1 VSATRSIPELL
12 APAGSPAC
20 LPAAVAGGA
29 DAVYLGVGRFSA
41 RARAQNFA
49 LEFLAHHVD
58 YLHGHGLR
66 CYVTLNTLLRDL
78 ELPAAVAT
86 AAAVADAGADAVILQ
101 DLGLWRLIRRE
112 LPDLEVH
119 ASTQMTVHSPEQIE
133 VLADLGA
140 RRIILAR
147 ELSLGELERCAETAR
162 GRGIEVEC
170 FVHGALCYAYS
181 GQCSMSALATGRSAN
196 RGACEQCC
204 RFDFDDGRRRGP
216 LLSLSDLNLLDHI
229 PELAKAGVSCLKIEG
244 RLKGPEYVYTVS
256 QAYRAALDAFEQGTT
271 LDSAPWQRRL
281 REVFA
286 RPFTS
291 GPVTGELGEG
301 CRVIEAGSRRTEPD
315 ARLLRVSRSNG
326 TAELASD
333 QEIRAGQGFA
343 YVLEDGGEGG
353 FLITRARRDGADR
366 WRCAV
371 RIAPRGPHLPE
382 NLALRRN
389 TDQQQD
395 ADGRRA
401 MARVAVPPPQPLA
414 VSLDIEVTARL
425 GHRLGLRIRSADG
438 RCAEIEGPI
447 VERASEHPLDASL
460 LQRTVGALG
469 GSGFRTGAWT
479 LELDPDV
486 FVPASTL
493 KALRREIVEDL
504 AAQPVAPPERWRL
517 PDREQR
523 IRPPILVAVAAD
535 IPMARNMLAAGADQV
550 WLDDP
555 RLDLWRQEPPRL
567 ESTFPGLWLRHPATA
582 PVSPH
587 LKKLGLPVAAG
598 HLGVLRAAVE
608 AGLEVVAD
616 VGLNVA
622 NHAAADALAE
632 LGATAAVL
640 GLELD
645 GEQIPELVTR
655 TALPCLAIAAGRRLV
670 MSSRQDHALAEGDRR
685 PLTVAKDQH
694 PYTIERHIAGLTLI
708 REAQDFIAI
717 DKLATTL
724 PGLAGLVLETGA
736 MPSDRARALVSSAVK
751 ILAQFDSR
759 RPG

>member
-1 VSATRSIPELL
+1 MPATRTVPELL

-41 RARAQNFA
+41 RARAQNFE

-86 AAAVADAGADAVILQ
+86 TVAVADAGADAVILQ
-101 DLGLWRLIRRE
+101 DLGLWRVIRRE
-112 LPDLEVH
+112 LPDLEIH
-119 ASTQMTVHSPEQIE
+119 ASTQMTVHTPEQIE

-147 ELSLGELERCAETAR
+147 ELSLDELDRCAQTAHRR
-162 GRGIEVEC
+162 GVEVEC
-170 FVHGALCYAYS
+170 FVHGALCYAFS

-204 RFDFDDGRRRGP
+204 RFDFDDGHRRGP

-229 PELAKAGVSCLKIEG
+229 PELAAAGVSCLKIEG
-244 RLKGPEYVYTVS
+244 RLKGPEYVYTVC
-256 QAYRAALDAFEQGTT
+256 QAYRAAIAAWEKGTT
-271 LDSAPWQRRL
+271 LDSAHWQRRL
-281 REVFA
+281 REVFS
-286 RPFTS
+286 RPFTT
-291 GPVTGELGEG
+291 GPVMGELGEG
-301 CRVIEAGSRRTEPD
+301 CRVIEAGSRQMEPD
-315 ARLLRVSRSNG
+315 ALLLRVSRSKG
-326 TAELASD
+326 TAELTSD

-353 FLITRARRDGADR
+353 FLITHARQDGPER
-366 WRCAV
+366 WLCAI
-371 RIAPRGPHLPE
+371 RIAARGPHLPE

-389 TDQQQD
+389 TDQQHD
-395 ADGRRA
+395 ADDRRA
-401 MARVAVPPPQPLA
+401 MARFTVPPPQPLA
-414 VSLDIEVTARL
+414 VSLAIEVTARL
-425 GHRLGLRIRSADG
+425 GDPLGLSLRSADG
-438 RCAEIEGPI
+438 RFAEIDGPV
-447 VERASEHPLDASL
+447 VECARQQPLDESL

-469 GSGFRTGAWT
+469 GSGFRPGAWT
-479 LELDPDV
+479 LQLDPNV

-493 KALRREIVEDL
+493 KALRRALVDDL
-504 AAQPVAPPERWRL
+504 AAQPVPPPERWQL
-517 PDREQR
+517 PKPEQR
-523 IRPPILVAVAAD
+523 IWPPILVAVAAD
-535 IPMARNMLAAGADQV
+535 IPMARNLLAAGADQA

-555 RLDLWRQEPPRL
+555 CLDLWREEPPRL

-587 LKKLGLPVAAG
+587 LKKLGLPVVAG

-608 AGLEVVAD
+608 AGLEVIAD

-622 NHAAADALAE
+622 NHASAEALAE
-632 LGATAAVL
+632 MGARAAVSS
-640 GLELD
+640 LEINC
-645 GEQIPELVTR
+645 EQIQDLVTR
-655 TALPCLAIAAGRRLV
+655 SPLPILAVAAGRRLL
-670 MSSRQDHALAEGDRR
+670 MSSRQDHGLAEGNRR
-685 PLTVAKDQH
+685 PLTVAQDQH

-708 REAQDFIAI
+708 REVQNLDQLCGFAS
-717 DKLATTL
+717 TL
-724 PGLAGLVLETGA
+724 PSLAGIVLETGT
-736 MPSDRARALVSSAVK
+736 MPEEQALALVSSTLK
-751 ILAQFDSR
+751 ILDRIEIPA
-759 RPG
+759 PG

>member
-1 VSATRSIPELL
+1 MSATRSVPELL

-41 RARAQNFA
+41 RARAQNFE
-49 LEFLAHHVD
+49 LESLAHHVD

-112 LPDLEVH
+112 LPDLEIH
-119 ASTQMTVHSPEQIE
+119 ASTQMTVHTPEQIE
-133 VLADLGA
+133 VLADLGV

-147 ELSLGELERCAETAR
+147 ELSLGELKRCAETGHR
-162 GRGIEVEC
+162 RGIEVEC

-181 GQCSMSALATGRSAN
+181 GQCSMSALTTGRSAN

-204 RFDFDDGRRRGP
+204 RFDFDDGHRRGP

-229 PELAKAGVSCLKIEG
+229 PELAAAGVSCLKIEG

-286 RPFTS
+286 RPFTT
-291 GPVTGELGEG
+291 GPVTGELGEE

-315 ARLLRVSRSNG
+315 ARLLRVSRSKG

-353 FLITRARRDGADR
+353 FLITHARQDGADR

-389 TDQQQD
+389 TDQERD

-401 MARVAVPPPQPLA
+401 IARFALSPPPPPA
-414 VSLDIEVTARL
+414 VGLDIKVTARL
-425 GHRLGLRIRSADG
+425 GRRLELRIRSADG
-438 RCAEIEGPI
+438 RCAEIDGPV
-447 VERASEHPLDASL
+447 VERSLQHPLDESL

-469 GSGFRTGAWT
+469 GSGFRPGAWT
-479 LELDPDV
+479 LALDPDV

-493 KALRREIVEDL
+493 KALRREFVEDL
-504 AAQPVAPPERWRL
+504 AAQPVPPPERWQL
-517 PDREQR
+517 PKPEQR
-523 IRPPILVAVAAD
+523 IWPPILVAVAAD
-535 IPMARNMLAAGADQV
+535 IPMARNLLAAGADQV

-555 RLDLWRQEPPRL
+555 CLDLWREEPPRL

-587 LKKLGLPVAAG
+587 LKKLGLPVVAG

-608 AGLEVVAD
+608 AGLEVIAD

-622 NHAAADALAE
+622 NHATADALAE
-632 LGATAAVL
+632 LGVKAAVL
-640 GLELD
+640 SLELN
-645 GEQIPELVTR
+645 GEQIPELVAR
-655 TALPCLAIAAGRRLV
+655 SPLPCLAIAAGRRLL
-670 MSSRQDHALAEGDRR
+670 MSSRQDHGLAEGDRR
-685 PLTVAKDQH
+685 PLTAAQDQH
-694 PYTIERHIAGLTLI
+694 PYTIERHIAGVTLI
-708 REAQDFIAI
+708 REARDFNEINSF
-717 DKLATTL
+717 ATAL
-724 PGLAGLVLETGA
+724 PGLAGFVLETGA
-736 MPSDRARALVSSAVK
+736 MPKDRALALVSSALK
-751 ILAQFDSR
+751 ILGNFDFR
-759 RPG
+759 TPG